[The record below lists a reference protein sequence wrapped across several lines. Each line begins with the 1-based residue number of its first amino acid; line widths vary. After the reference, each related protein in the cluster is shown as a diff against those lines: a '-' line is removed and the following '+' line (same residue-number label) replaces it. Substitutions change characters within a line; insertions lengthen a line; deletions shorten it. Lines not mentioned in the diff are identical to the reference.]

1 MAAGV
6 THIPRK
12 AFVGGQLVDA
22 AIPPGEGGAGMI
34 DPLDRDGDGRR
45 GGSLPRRPA
54 ALGGLRKGELLAVA
68 EAEGVAVA
76 PDATVAAI
84 RRAIEVARER

>member
-1 MAAGV
+1 M

-22 AIPPGEGGAGMI
+22 AVPPGEGGAGVA

-54 ALGGLRKGELLAVA
+54 ALSGLRKAELLAVA
-68 EAEGVAVA
+68 AADGVAVA

-84 RRAIEVARER
+84 RRAIEVSRGR